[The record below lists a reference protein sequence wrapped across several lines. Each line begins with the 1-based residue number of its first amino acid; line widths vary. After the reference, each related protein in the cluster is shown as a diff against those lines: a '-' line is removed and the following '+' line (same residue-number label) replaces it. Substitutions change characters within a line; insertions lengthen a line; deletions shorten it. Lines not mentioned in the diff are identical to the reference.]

1 MISSLR
7 GSVLVADSQAV
18 IDVNGVGYGVAITP
32 ACASSL
38 TPGEHVQLHT
48 HLVVR
53 EDSLSLFGFLT
64 REELTVFESLIG
76 VTGVGPRSALAVL
89 SSLTP
94 AAVFTAVVNEDDAAF
109 RSVSGIGPKTAKLI
123 IVQLAGKVAAVADA
137 LPAAKTSD
145 VIASVISALVGLGW
159 PERVARDA
167 VSSLET
173 PRGSTVNDVLRMA
186 LATLASSR
194 K

>member
-76 VTGVGPRSALAVL
+76 VTGVGPRSALTVL
-89 SSLTP
+89 SRLTP

-145 VIASVISALVGLGW
+145 VSASVISALVGLGW

>member
-53 EDSLSLFGFLT
+53 EDSLSLYGFLT

-76 VTGVGPRSALAVL
+76 VTGVGPRSALTVL
-89 SSLTP
+89 SRLTP

-145 VIASVISALVGLGW
+145 VSASVISALVGLGW

>member
-18 IDVNGVGYGVAITP
+18 IDVNGVGYGVAVTP

-53 EDSLSLFGFLT
+53 EDSLSLYGFLT

-76 VTGVGPRSALAVL
+76 VTGVGPRSALTVL
-89 SSLTP
+89 SRLTP

-145 VIASVISALVGLGW
+145 VSASVISALVGLGW

>member
-1 MISSLR
+1 M
-7 GSVLVADSQAV
+7 LVVDNQAV
-18 IDVNGVGYGVAITP
+18 IDVNGVGYGVAVTP

-38 TPGEHVQLHT
+38 ALGDQVQLHT

-53 EDSLSLFGFLT
+53 EDALSLFGFLS

-89 SSLTP
+89 SAMTP
-94 AAVFTAVVNEDDAAF
+94 ADVFTAVVNEDDAAF

-123 IVQLAGKVAAVADA
+123 IVQLAGRVAAVAQT
-137 LPAAKTSD
+137 LPVTAASD
-145 VIASVISALVGLGW
+145 VTASVISALVGLGW
-159 PERVARDA
+159 PERIARDA
-167 VSSLET
+167 VSTLKPQKDAS
-173 PRGSTVNDVLRMA
+173 VNDVLRMA

-194 K
+194 T

>member
-1 MISSLR
+1 M
-7 GSVLVADSQAV
+7 LVADSQAV
-18 IDVNGVGYGVAITP
+18 IDVNGVGYGVAVTP
-32 ACASSL
+32 ATASSL
-38 TPGEHVQLHT
+38 ALGEQVQLHT
-48 HLVVR
+48 HLIVR
-53 EDSLSLFGFLT
+53 EDALALFGFLT

-94 AAVFTAVVNEDDAAF
+94 AEVFTAVVNEDDAAF
-109 RSVSGIGPKTAKLI
+109 RTVSGIGPKTAKLI
-123 IVQLAGKVAAVADA
+123 IVQLAGRVAAVANA
-137 LPAAKTSD
+137 SPATRPSD
-145 VIASVISALVGLGW
+145 VSASVISALVGLGW

-173 PRGSTVNDVLRMA
+173 PQGTTVNDVLRKA

-194 K
+194 T